1 MRLGFFAPLAV
12 SPGVLA
18 LMSPSA
24 AHADWLGKAEAG
36 YVMARGN
43 TETNTANAR
52 LDLENEKNRW
62 KHSVSMSGLY
72 GRSNDITNAQRSDFF
87 WRSDF
92 ARTERFF
99 TFGSLRYEED
109 RFSGFDYQGTLAAG
123 VGYHFKDTEATKFT
137 GTLGVGYRVLRPEE
151 LVRDAFGNVVQRIK
165 GEQSE
170 DLVGNAGIDYEH
182 KLTANTT
189 LTDKLLVEAG
199 STNTFASNDL
209 AVRVS
214 MTDKLALSVAYT
226 VRHNTKPP
234 AGLEKTDQL
243 TTLNLVYLIK

>member
-1 MRLGFFAPLAV
+1 
-12 SPGVLA
+12 
-18 LMSPSA
+18 
-24 AHADWLGKAEAG
+24 
-36 YVMARGN
+36 
-43 TETNTANAR
+43 
-52 LDLENEKNRW
+52 
-62 KHSVSMSGLY
+62 
-72 GRSNDITNAQRSDFF
+72 
-87 WRSDF
+87 
-92 ARTERFF
+92 
-99 TFGSLRYEED
+99 
-109 RFSGFDYQGTLAAG
+109 
-123 VGYHFKDTEATKFT
+123 
-137 GTLGVGYRVLRPEE
+137 